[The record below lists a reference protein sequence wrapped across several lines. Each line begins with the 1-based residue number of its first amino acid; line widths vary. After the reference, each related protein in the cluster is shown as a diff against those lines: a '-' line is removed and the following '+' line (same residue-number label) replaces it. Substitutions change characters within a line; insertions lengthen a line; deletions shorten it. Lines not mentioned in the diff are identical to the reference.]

1 MYIKGELTTEHAQAL
16 MKNALAAS
24 GKLKKTIDNLTAA
37 VAVIFPAVTFLV
49 KPSFHPIQLGIYIIS
64 AILLALLLPAII
76 QKMFFRKI
84 KNESDTDEMVSFTLH
99 VTGKGIH
106 VKKDTG
112 NMLVEWED
120 IERVS
125 ADERNFFL
133 YFSNGPIV
141 IIPKDANVSEMQ
153 IKDMLSSYVGESKI
167 ESVPKTETKRLG
179 KRAMISSLVSV
190 LVLLFVIQF
199 MFIGAQDE
207 NESEIDIAIEE
218 VNDLFVDANVT
229 VDWEI
234 DEQTTYQIKDSTDQR
249 KIEQAIKAVNQI
261 DPDDIT
267 DENYMLIFGL
277 KMSVLEAQEQFDKRE
292 GK

>member
-37 VAVIFPAVTFLV
+37 VAVIFLAVTFLV

-64 AILLALLLPAII
+64 AILLALLLSAII

-167 ESVPKTETKRLG
+167 KSVSKTETKRLG

-234 DEQTTYQIKDSTDQR
+234 DEQTAYQIKDSTDQR